1 MFFSV
6 YPIDSNL
13 PNILLSS
20 NSFGTISLKQC
31 PHCPYSTERSSN
43 FKNHM
48 AVHTGERPYVCD
60 VCMKSFTQKGN
71 LKTHLRLHSDPFLR
85 NIRMPNYPRKSS
97 LEESL
102 YATGYSSFL
111 KSIPTG
117 KKSFAC
123 NICQKSFTQKGSLK
137 THIRLHTGERPYE
150 CDKCKKKFVQRTQLI
165 RHSLKHVN

>member
-71 LKTHLRLHSDPFLR
+71 LKTHLRLHS
-85 NIRMPNYPRKSS
+85 
-97 LEESL
+97 
-102 YATGYSSFL
+102 
-111 KSIPTG
+111 
-117 KKSFAC
+117 
-123 NICQKSFTQKGSLK
+123 
-137 THIRLHTGERPYE
+137 GERPYA
-150 CDKCKKKFVQRTQLI
+150 CKICQERFTQRVHLTTHEFKHKRFV
-165 RHSLKHVN
+165 